1 MSQLSERVLRILFGM
16 DYHCLL
22 KLCIGYLARDTFVST
37 HTLIVRDVALKAQG
51 HAKRCDLPR
60 KYLHSWSDL
69 VDH

>member
-1 MSQLSERVLRILFGM
+1 MP
-16 DYHCLL
+16 L

-51 HAKRCDLPR
+51 HAKRCDLSR
-60 KYLHSWSDL
+60 KYLHLWSDL